1 MAHTFPSPEWTAAYK
16 DAVNGN
22 AAYREAGK
30 TWLHGAVAFV
40 VEKDPALGLEKDSAL
55 ILDVHGGE
63 CRATRWVERAVAESD
78 APFVI
83 VGKYDRWKD
92 VITGK
97 EDPIKSMMQNKLRL
111 VKGHLP
117 TVIRYVESS
126 RQLVK
131 SASAVDSLWLA

>member
-30 TWLHGAVAFV
+30 TWTHGAVAFV
-40 VEKDPALGLEKDSAL
+40 VEKDAALGLPDDCAMV
-55 ILDVHGGE
+55 LDVNAGE
-63 CRATRWVERAVAESD
+63 CRETHWVARAVAEAE

-83 VGKYDRWKD
+83 VGRYDRWRD

-97 EDPIKSMMQNKLRL
+97 DDPIKSMMQNKLRL

-117 TVIRYVESS
+117 TIIRYVESS

-131 SASAVDSLWLA
+131 SASAVDSHWLA

>member
-1 MAHTFPSPEWTAAYK
+1 MAHTFPSPDWTAAYK

-22 AAYREAGK
+22 PAYREAGK
-30 TWLHGAVAFV
+30 SWTHGAVAFV
-40 VEKDPALGLEKDSAL
+40 VEKDPSLGLEKDSAL

-63 CRATRWVERAVAESD
+63 CRATRWVERAVAEAD

-111 VKGHLP
+111 TKGHLP
-117 TVIRYVESS
+117 TIIRYVESS

-131 SASAVDSLWLA
+131 SASAIDSVWLA

>member
-1 MAHTFPSPEWTAAYK
+1 MAHTFPSADWTAAYK

-30 TWLHGAVAFV
+30 SWTHGAVAFV
-40 VEKDPALGLEKDSAL
+40 VEKDAALGLEKDAAL

-63 CRATRWVERAVAESD
+63 CRAARWVERAVAEAE

-131 SASAVDSLWLA
+131 SAANVDSHWLA